1 MKFGFYVTESYVSPI
16 ENVLI
21 AKGYDLL
28 SGSGQEL
35 QEFCRRTFPNMS
47 AAVDIVQ
54 DQRTTASNPEDE
66 DTYMIVLDVHM
77 ARGSEPTNKRSY
89 SKTKTGWRIF
99 VNLLHSEIF
108 DTDGQEKP
116 VDEMV
121 QTMSAKIDRELE
133 RIAEKKAATR
143 A

>member
-1 MKFGFYVTESYVSPI
+1 MKIGFFVSINYVSSL
-16 ENVLI
+16 ENALV
-21 AKGYDLL
+21 AKGYDFL
-28 SGSGQEL
+28 SPKYPE
-35 QEFCRRTFPNMS
+35 EFSRKVFPNINT
-47 AAVDIVQ
+47 ALDIVQ
-54 DQRTTASNPEDE
+54 DRRTPASDSEDE
-66 DTYMIVLDVHM
+66 DTYMIVLDVHV

-108 DTDGQEKP
+108 DADGEEMP

-121 QTMSAKIDRELE
+121 QTMSDKIDRELE